1 MRRLTVLVVVLGI
14 LGAIAYAWVMASW
27 TQAGPAARAGG
38 ETVVM
43 IPSGTRAHDTA
54 GMLEAAGV
62 VNNALLF
69 EAGLRLRGLAA
80 AIKAGEYAFP
90 SGASMADVAGVLVAG
105 RSIQHRLTV
114 AEGLTSDMV
123 WKLVAN
129 DPVLE
134 GDPGTVPEEGTLL
147 PETYLYTRGQTRAG
161 LLAQMRRAQ
170 EKVLLA
176 AWNARAEGLPISTMR
191 EAVILASIV
200 EKETALPSE
209 RRRIAAVFINRLRVG
224 MRLQTD
230 PTIIYGITKG
240 YPLGR
245 GIRQS
250 ELEGATPYN
259 TYVIAGLPPGP
270 ICNPGKDS
278 IAAVLNPES
287 VDDLFFVADGS
298 GGHAFASSIT
308 EHNRNVARWRALERG
323 APIPIEANDRLE
335 KSPVP
340 VPEAADQKLPAAARK
355 RVK

>member
-123 WKLVAN
+123 WKLVA
-129 DPVLE
+129 
-134 GDPGTVPEEGTLL
+134 
-147 PETYLYTRGQTRAG
+147 
-161 LLAQMRRAQ
+161 
-170 EKVLLA
+170 
-176 AWNARAEGLPISTMR
+176 
-191 EAVILASIV
+191 
-200 EKETALPSE
+200 
-209 RRRIAAVFINRLRVG
+209 
-224 MRLQTD
+224 
-230 PTIIYGITKG
+230 
-240 YPLGR
+240 
-245 GIRQS
+245 
-250 ELEGATPYN
+250 
-259 TYVIAGLPPGP
+259 
-270 ICNPGKDS
+270 
-278 IAAVLNPES
+278 
-287 VDDLFFVADGS
+287 
-298 GGHAFASSIT
+298 
-308 EHNRNVARWRALERG
+308 
-323 APIPIEANDRLE
+323 
-335 KSPVP
+335 
-340 VPEAADQKLPAAARK
+340 
-355 RVK
+355 